1 MVDFSARDFSD
12 EILST
17 RVIWTHNDI
26 CIVKVVV
33 SSKYRENS
41 MIEGG
46 YSQIIEEN
54 SLTYSRFCMDFD
66 AMCSNPQDYWFIS
79 RQNKMR
85 KLFKDFQESMHNVHV
100 AHACLEQD
108 SDSASEFEDNVQFD
122 GSVSLI
128 LQEIHEIES
137 ELKTVQRL
145 FATAHFERNRR
156 IRKISYNISSLVDF
170 IGRLKK
176 RAFALQQ
183 G

>member
-1 MVDFSARDFSD
+1 MV
-12 EILST
+12 
-17 RVIWTHNDI
+17 
-26 CIVKVVV
+26 
-33 SSKYRENS
+33 
-41 MIEGG
+41 EGG
-46 YSQIIEEN
+46 YSQSIEEN

-85 KLFKDFQESMHNVHV
+85 KLFKDFQESIHNVHV

-128 LQEIHEIES
+128 LQEIKEIES
-137 ELKTVQRL
+137 EIKTVQRL

-156 IRKISYNISSLVDF
+156 IRKISYKISSLVDF

-176 RAFALQQ
+176 RALALQNEN
-183 G
+183 